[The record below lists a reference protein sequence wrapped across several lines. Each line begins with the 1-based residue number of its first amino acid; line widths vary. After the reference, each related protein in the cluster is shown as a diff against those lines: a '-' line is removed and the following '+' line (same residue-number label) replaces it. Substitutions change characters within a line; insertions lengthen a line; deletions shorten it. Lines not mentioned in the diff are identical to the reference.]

1 MLMQRT
7 QGVWVCCAAIII
19 SIMAGCS
26 RNEVKRTP
34 NIPESAQVQSM
45 EPGAGVRKKKKESR
59 GSQYDTLWDR
69 LFALYALPPIDHP
82 DIDRELS
89 WFANHPAY
97 LERAQNRAEPFLYS
111 IVKLVEKKNIPGEL
125 ALLPIVESAFQ
136 PNVVSPA
143 RAAGIWQFIPSTGTN
158 YGLKRNHSYDGRRD
172 VYAST
177 KAAIKYLKKLHG
189 DFGDWL
195 LAIAAYNCGEGAVAR
210 AIRRNEAAGLPTDF
224 WSLNLPQET
233 RAYVPKLLAVAR
245 LFADAEKYGINLKD
259 LPNVAKYKPVKVSNQ
274 LDLAL
279 AADAA
284 GISLDKLYELNP
296 GFKGQYADIDGSFHL
311 YIPAEKKAAEFRQEV
326 ERLSMQRRAYA
337 PPSTSYREDMPVEPS
352 VFQTFRREF
361 ERRPPPRDDR
371 SALDPN
377 LPSSMAQASEFE
389 PQQDSYPESRA
400 QRESRPR
407 PVVSPQRSR
416 RLSSKSETERSERAT
431 ASDAVK
437 PKAIMLSSPAD
448 VTTRK
453 VAYSVQKGETL
464 YSVARKHSVNVA
476 QLAKW
481 NSIPMT
487 TQVQAGQKLLVAETP
502 STTKPAGASLAVA
515 GNHQRVANKA
525 TTAGKTTTS
534 TSRDASRKTNDN
546 SVKLATGGSKRG
558 KTVVADSGDIR
569 KVAVKSFR

>member
-1 MLMQRT
+1 MQLPKSLT
-7 QGVWVCCAAIII
+7 GWICCVAIAATVL
-19 SIMAGCS
+19 AGCS
-26 RNEVKRTP
+26 KSTVKKDATIPDATQAQSTP
-34 NIPESAQVQSM
+34 KP
-45 EPGAGVRKKKKESR
+45 KKKASR

-111 IVKLVEKKNIPGEL
+111 IVKLVEKKNVPGEI

-195 LAIAAYNCGEGAVAR
+195 LAIAAYNCGEGAVGR

-233 RAYVPKLLAVAR
+233 RAYVPKLLAVSR
-245 LFADAEKYGINLKD
+245 LFADAEKYGISLKD
-259 LPNVAKYKPVKVSNQ
+259 LPNMPQYKPVKVSNH

-296 GFKGQYADIDGSFHL
+296 GFRGQYADIEGSYHL
-311 YIPAEKKAAEFRQEV
+311 YIPANKKAAEFRQDV
-326 ERLSMQRRAYA
+326 ERLSMSRHAYA
-337 PPSTSYREDMPVEPS
+337 RPEPAPEPEPSAEPVPVEPGA
-352 VFQTFRREF
+352 FQSFRREF
-361 ERRPPPRDDR
+361 TRRPPPTYPDGKPTGGRFIPM
-371 SALDPN
+371 SLTAETPAPEL
-377 LPSSMAQASEFE
+377 AAE
-389 PQQDSYPESRA
+389 PPPP
-400 QRESRPR
+400 PR
-407 PVVSPQRSR
+407 PNRRRTLPVSLPQPVEEPMALAEPAPRRVAPAKRYVAPAPVVEAPKPAAQK
-416 RLSSKSETERSERAT
+416 LV
-431 ASDAVK
+431 AVK
-437 PKAIMLSSPAD
+437 APKAAEASP
-448 VTTRK
+448 VRK
-453 VAYSVQKGETL
+453 TAYSVEKGETL
-464 YSVARKHSVNVA
+464 YAVARKHSVNVA

-481 NSIPMT
+481 NNIPIT
-487 TQVQAGQKLLVAETP
+487 TEVQAGQKLMVAEVEGAA
-502 STTKPAGASLAVA
+502 KPAAKSGKPTATKVSAKEA
-515 GNHQRVANKA
+515 KAPAKA
-525 TTAGKTTTS
+525 TAESHGKNAATGAKSSSGATRKTAGK
-534 TSRDASRKTNDN
+534 R
-546 SVKLATGGSKRG
+546 
-558 KTVVADSGDIR
+558 
-569 KVAVKSFR
+569 